1 MKGLFRLGKPAA
13 AWHYCTLFC

>member
-13 AWHYCTLFC
+13 ALHYCTLFC